1 MKTLLTLP
9 FLLLSLISFPSWSE
23 TIEDLVVRDGLHYKK
38 FSDVPFTG
46 EVTGLFQGKVKNGKR
61 EGPWVYYYP
70 AGQLWGKGEFKNGK
84 KEGPWVDYH
93 DNGQLAGKG
102 EWRNGKKEGPWVW
115 YNPDGTLFKQFSG
128 VYKNGDKISD

>member
-61 EGPWVYYYP
+61 EGPWVYYD
-70 AGQLWGKGEFKNGK
+70 ENGALNK
-84 KEGPWVDYH
+84 V
-93 DNGQLAGKG
+93 
-102 EWRNGKKEGPWVW
+102 R
-115 YNPDGTLFKQFSG
+115 SG
-128 VYKNGDKISD
+128 VMKDDVKIRD